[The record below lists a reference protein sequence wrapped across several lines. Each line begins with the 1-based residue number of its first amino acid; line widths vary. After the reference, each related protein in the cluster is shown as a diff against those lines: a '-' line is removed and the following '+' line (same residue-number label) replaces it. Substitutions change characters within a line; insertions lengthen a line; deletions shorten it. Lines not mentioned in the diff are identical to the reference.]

1 MKCFYMTFPL
11 IIRLKPKTYKKSV
24 MTSKIKFENISLM
37 ENRIVLSFRSKE
49 EVIHF
54 PEIEKVCIKKNK
66 IHSIYYLLFLF
77 TSIVIMIISLK
88 YLPIDIILLVPILII
103 ISGGVKL
110 YNHENYELNIC
121 LKDGRFFKQEVPLK
135 LKDKIIETVNIIR
148 QKVYS
153 SGINA

>member
-1 MKCFYMTFPL
+1 
-11 IIRLKPKTYKKSV
+11 

-37 ENRIVLSFRSKE
+37 ENRIVLSFKSIE

-54 PEIEKVCIKKNK
+54 PEIEKVCVKKNK

-110 YNHENYELNIC
+110 YNHENYELKIC
-121 LKDGRFFKQEVPLK
+121 LKDGRLFIQEVPHK
-135 LKDKIIETVNIIR
+135 LKYKTIDNVNLIR
-148 QKVYS
+148 KEIYNYE
-153 SGINA
+153 INN

>member
-1 MKCFYMTFPL
+1 MTYPF
-11 IIRLKPKTYKKSV
+11 IIRLKPNTNKKSV

-37 ENRIVLSFRSKE
+37 ENRIVLSFKSKE

-66 IHSIYYLLFLF
+66 IHSIYYFLFLLL
-77 TSIVIMIISLK
+77 SIVIMIISLK

-103 ISGGVKL
+103 ITGGVKL
-110 YNHENYELNIC
+110 YNRENYELNIC
-121 LKDGRFFKQEVPLK
+121 LKDGRSFKQEVPLK

-153 SGINA
+153 NGINP